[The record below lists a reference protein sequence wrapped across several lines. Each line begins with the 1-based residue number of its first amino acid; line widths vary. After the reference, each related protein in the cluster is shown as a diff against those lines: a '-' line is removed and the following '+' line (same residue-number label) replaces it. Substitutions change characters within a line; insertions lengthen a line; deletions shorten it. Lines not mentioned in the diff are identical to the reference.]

1 MDHGLGVSN
10 WVPPASLLAGS
21 KANPPF
27 QRVSDQPHALPSV
40 TGAWHRAAEHDRH
53 WLTDLELQQRSC
65 MSVPTRYNLHSWDW
79 VALLARLGKDCSIHT
94 AARRDAHISEC
105 VPCGRKVRPR
115 KDTYWLW
122 ETLRRER
129 GWRKEHFS
137 WGSQLPPAWKQNMF
151 SRHHKIM

>member
-105 VPCGRKVRPR
+105 VPCGRKVRRVKEESQSEIR
-115 KDTYWLW
+115 KSFEMNENEAACQNLW
-122 ETLRRER
+122 DMAKAALR
-129 GWRKEHFS
+129 
-137 WGSQLPPAWKQNMF
+137 M
-151 SRHHKIM
+151 